1 MVGRVALGLALLGAL
16 SQLCTAPGGAAALVV
31 PAAAAASVPAEAP
44 AAAGRPP
51 ATGRADVD
59 GGVLRWTL
67 EATTDPGRRWIRR
80 NEPCA
85 TFAPVDGGSAGRVCP
100 LSPRQARVTRPD
112 GTAFRTPVRTRWK
125 ERSLIVSVRQ
135 ADAGLPPGGYVV
147 TPSCGTAA
155 CADSSARMTV
165 PVPRVSSCAAAPP
178 WLVHEGAPGIG
189 RAVAVTFDDG
199 PGANTRR
206 VVRILRRESV
216 LATFFQLGRMVEADP
231 AMTTRLVR
239 RGHVVGN
246 HSYSH
251 ALLSGGERR
260 ELVSTNRAIRAAGA
274 PRPCLFRA
282 PYGENPPAL
291 VALARDLG
299 MVTIHWNTD
308 PGDWRGLSA
317 DAIVDTT
324 LRQVRPGSIL
334 VLHDADPGS
343 AMVRALPVI
352 LERLK
357 ARGYRF
363 LTVPEL
369 LRLDIEYR

>member
-1 MVGRVALGLALLGAL
+1 MGVRTAIGLALGLALLSGL
-16 SQLCTAPGGAAALVV
+16 SQLSAAPGAAQ
-31 PAAAAASVPAEAP
+31 SAP
-44 AAAGRPP
+44 ASTAAP
-51 ATGRADVD
+51 RAGTRAEVAN
-59 GGVLRWTL
+59 GVLRWQI
-67 EATTDPGRRWIRR
+67 ESTTEPGRRWIRR

-85 TFAPVDGGSAGRVCP
+85 TFAPVGGGAVGRICP
-100 LSPRQARVTRPD
+100 VSPQRARVTRPD

-135 ADAGLPPGGYVV
+135 ADSGLPPSGYVV

-155 CADSSARMTV
+155 CADSSARVTV
-165 PVPRVSSCAAAPP
+165 PVPRVESCAAAPP
-178 WLVHEGAPGIG
+178 WLVHAGAPGIG

-231 AMTTRLVR
+231 DATAGLVR
-239 RGHVVGN
+239 HGHVVGN

-251 ALLSGGERR
+251 ALLSGGERG
-260 ELVSTNRAIRAAGA
+260 ELARTSRLIRAAGA

-291 VALARDLG
+291 VALARGLG
-299 MVTIHWNTD
+299 MTTVHWNTD

-334 VLHDADPGS
+334 VFHDAHPGS
-343 AMVRALPVI
+343 ATVRALPVI

-369 LRLDIEYR
+369 LRLDVEYR